1 MTKPNGGNGGHA
13 HGNGDGSRGTGR
25 GGRGNK
31 GQSLLLTAKLE
42 K

>member
-1 MTKPNGGNGGHA
+1 MGNLYESWWTTMTKPNGGNGGHA

-31 GQSLLLTAKLE
+31 G
-42 K
+42 